1 MAEQFV
7 WRILNGGHL
16 LEIYEVNPETRR
28 AELLL
33 HLKRA
38 KPMTLE
44 EAHKYM
50 NNNYPKNGSAV
61 RAAAEVLGG
70 KK

>member
-1 MAEQFV
+1 MEQYV

-16 LEIYEVNPETRR
+16 LEIFEVDSKTRQAR
-28 AELLL
+28 LLL

-38 KPMTLE
+38 KPMTIE
-44 EAHKYM
+44 EAKKYM
-50 NNNYPKNGSAV
+50 DDNYPNGSAV
-61 RAAAEVLGG
+61 RIAAEVLGA